1 MNCLIVDDH
10 EIARSTLKQLIRF
23 EESLTLMGE
32 CENAADAYKAIAN
45 QKIDLIFLDVE
56 MPDISGIDLV
66 KGLGDKRPLIV
77 FISANRDYAAD
88 AYDLNVVD
96 FITKPV
102 TLDRFLK
109 SIIKAKDIFKNKD
122 VFVSSKQDEF
132 IFIRDSS
139 IIRRI
144 KITDIE
150 YFEAK
155 GDYVRIGTANKVY
168 AIYSSLKSVESKLP
182 GDFFLRVHRSF
193 IVNVGKIDTVEGS
206 TLTINKSFI
215 PVSDAYKAVLNK
227 RMQIL

>member
-10 EIARSTLKQLIRF
+10 EIARSTLKQLIKF
-23 EESLTLMGE
+23 EDSLTLIST
-32 CENAADAYKAIAN
+32 CENAGDAYKIIAG
-45 QKIDLIFLDVE
+45 QKIDLVFLDIE
-56 MPDISGIDLV
+56 MPEVSGIELV
-66 KGLGDKRPLIV
+66 KGLGDKRPLII
-77 FISANRDYAAD
+77 FISANREYAAD

-109 SIIKAKDIFKNKD
+109 SIIKAKEIFKNQD
-122 VFVSSKQDEF
+122 VFVPSKQDEF

-144 KITDIE
+144 KLTDIE
-150 YFEAK
+150 YFEAQ
-155 GDYVRIGTANKVY
+155 GDYVKIGTATKTY
-168 AIYSSLKSVESKLP
+168 AIYSSLKSVEGKVS

-206 TLTINKSFI
+206 TLIINKSFI
-215 PVSDAYKAVLNK
+215 PVSDAYKSVLNK